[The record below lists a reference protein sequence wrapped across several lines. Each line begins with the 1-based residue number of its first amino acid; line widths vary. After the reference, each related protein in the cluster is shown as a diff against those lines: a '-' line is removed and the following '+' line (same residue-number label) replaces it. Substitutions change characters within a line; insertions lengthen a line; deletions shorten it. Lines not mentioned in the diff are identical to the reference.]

1 VKPRLLELLICPWC
15 AGAFS
20 AEPFLPP
27 AADGDIAEGVLRCD
41 CGRLFPIQNGI
52 PRILDD
58 AFKLFPDFVQ
68 RYRDRLPPLPAVPVV
83 RTKEADAIRR
93 TRESFGY
100 QWTQFA
106 EMVIDFREN
115 FLNYIRPVDE
125 SFFPGKI
132 GLDLGCGFGRHI
144 YNAAKFGAEMIGVDI
159 SDAIE
164 STRMNTKDLPN
175 VHLVQANV
183 YRLPIRPA
191 SLDFA
196 YSIGVL
202 HHLPDPEAAFRCL
215 VPLVKPGGSVFVW
228 VYSKSRGFW
237 NFCLESVRAVTTRLP
252 PRVQKGISLA
262 SAIVDYGV
270 FVAPYKVAASLP
282 GVGAAVQKLP
292 LHRLK
297 LYSAYPFQVVYADWF
312 DRLAAPIRFYYDGQD
327 MEGWLA
333 RAQLTRHAISPT
345 GLFGWRAY
353 GERT

>member
-1 VKPRLLELLICPWC
+1 MCPWC
-15 AGAFS
+15 AGPFS
-20 AEPFLPP
+20 VDPFVPP
-27 AADGDIAEGVLRCD
+27 APDGDVTEGVLRCD
-41 CGRLFPIQNGI
+41 CGRLFPIVNGI
-52 PRILDD
+52 PRILED

-68 RYRDRLPPLPAVPVV
+68 RYRDRLPPLPDVPIVK
-83 RTKEADAIRR
+83 TAEADAIRR

-100 QWTQFA
+100 QWTEFA

-125 SFFPGKI
+125 SFFPGKL

-164 STRMNTKDLPN
+164 STRKNTKDLPN

-183 YRLPIRPA
+183 YRLPIRPGV
-191 SLDFA
+191 LDFA

-202 HHLPDPEAAFRCL
+202 HHLPDPEAAFRRL

-228 VYSKSRGFW
+228 VYSKSRTFW
-237 NFCLESVRAVTTRLP
+237 NFCLETVRSVTTRLP
-252 PRVQKGISLA
+252 PQVQKGISLA

-270 FVAPYKVAASLP
+270 FVAPYKIASSLP
-282 GVGAAVQKLP
+282 GVGPAVQKLP

-297 LYSAYPFQVVYADWF
+297 LYSMYPFQVVYADWF

-333 RAQLTRHAISPT
+333 RAELTHHAISPT

-353 GERT
+353 GERA